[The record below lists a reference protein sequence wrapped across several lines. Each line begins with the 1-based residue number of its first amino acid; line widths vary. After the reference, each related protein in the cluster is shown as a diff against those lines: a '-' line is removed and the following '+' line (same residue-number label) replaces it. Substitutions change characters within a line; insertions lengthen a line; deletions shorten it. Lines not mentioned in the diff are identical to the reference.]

1 MATTRERID
10 SRGRNLLQLLEETE
24 SQMANLMNPSSRN
37 QNTYN
42 GPNPDD
48 PVNISWPKNASE
60 VGDDVAQSSQY
71 FLREYNL
78 EGVPT
83 ANIGSG
89 GETGNGDG
97 VMTQAQHNAG
107 VFGSAANVV
116 WQKNEGKQ
124 HDQPFVDNNTGYA
137 ANRSTFM
144 KKSQRK
150 SLATLYWEMRG
161 AFVNNSNKPYFKA
174 QGQDGEDKT
183 WTNRFGGSSDIDT
196 YDGQFVSQT
205 DELYF
210 PPSGQ
215 GITIS
220 SSNGF
225 NLGQVLGGDTN
236 IIQQLID
243 KGAAIT
249 TEWFA
254 GLIDDAG
261 ENQFLSSFLQTM
273 QATILGNNNVGRVS
287 QLYRPGWSR
296 AQQPHIHITPLT
308 ELLQQNLLLPPSGGS
323 LPIQN
328 GTSESTFQQL
338 YTNNRATAPRIPAGM
353 IDNQRYN
360 KGTIAGTGVNDL
372 MEPLKDLDGQ
382 IPTNGGKAVVPFT
395 FKEDDEVYLTPEKR
409 HSGFTS
415 NGVSTQT
422 QPSAMESAVSDFQKE
437 STIAEGASIN
447 PGGSYRSSG
456 AFIVGQGE
464 RQYFPFTFS
473 TVNKKDQRVQLCTLQ
488 ATIQSLGESYTPTWQ
503 SKHFF
508 GRSEQVHT
516 YTFTDRTIDLSFVIF
531 ADSMRQLQNVYERV
545 LWLSQQ
551 CYPDYSDRDRISSG
565 PIIAIR
571 VGDLFQYKAGFI
583 RSLSY
588 DWNFLGPGGKW
599 ELTRGTRMPQACN
612 VTMSYQIIHEKV
624 PDRDYN
630 FYGGPAGGLAAGFKN
645 VKEINYGA
653 PTLDANDISQSEA
666 AIGERYIPTHGGMQ
680 GERGYLNYVDAQNEA
695 TTNANL
701 IPHEGPLDSETA
713 EESMFSQ
720 SFA

>member
-1 MATTRERID
+1 MATTREQID
-10 SRGRNLLQLLEETE
+10 SRGRNLLQLLMENE
-24 SQMANLMNPSSRN
+24 SALHNVMNPSSRD
-37 QNTYN
+37 QETYD
-42 GPNPDD
+42 GPGDET
-48 PVNISWPKNASE
+48 VNISWPMRAST
-60 VGDDVAQSSQY
+60 VGSAVDDSVKY
-71 FLREYNL
+71 FLREFNL
-78 EGVPT
+78 EGVDSST
-83 ANIGSG
+83 VGAASESG
-89 GETGNGDG
+89 GGDG
-97 VMTQAQHNAG
+97 VLTSEQHNSNP
-107 VFGSAANVV
+107 FGSAATPVFRNNDSP
-116 WQKNEGKQ
+116 KSHN
-124 HDQPFVDNNTGYA
+124 QPFVDDNSGYA
-137 ANRSTFM
+137 ADRSSFM
-144 KKSQRK
+144 SRSKRK

-174 QGQDGEDKT
+174 QSQDGEDKT

-196 YDGQFVSQT
+196 YDGNFVAQT
-205 DELYF
+205 NELYF
-210 PPSGQ
+210 PPSGE

-225 NLGQVLGGDTN
+225 VLGQVLGGDTN

-243 KGAAIT
+243 KGAEIT

-254 GLIDDAG
+254 GLIEDAG
-261 ENQFLSSFLQTM
+261 ENEFLKSFLQTM
-273 QATILGNNNVGRVS
+273 QSSILGSDGDLTTVS
-287 QLYRPGWSR
+287 QLYRPGWTR

-308 ELLQQNLLLPPSGGS
+308 ELLQQNLLLPPNEGS
-323 LPIQN
+323 LPIEN
-328 GTSESTFQQL
+328 GTDESTFDQL
-338 YTNNRATAPRIPAGM
+338 YTSNRATAPIIPSGM
-353 IDNQRYN
+353 HDTKRYN
-360 KGTIAGTGVNDL
+360 KGTVAGTGINDL
-372 MEPLKDLDGQ
+372 MEPLRNL
-382 IPTNGGKAVVPFT
+382 NGDVAGVTDGKAAVPFT
-395 FKEDDEVYLTPEKR
+395 FEEDDKVYLTPEKR
-409 HSGFTS
+409 RSGFIS

-422 QPSAMESAVSDFQKE
+422 NPSAMESAVSDFQK
-437 STIAEGASIN
+437 SSAEGGAGN
-447 PGGSYRSSG
+447 TYRNSA
-456 AFIVGQGE
+456 AFMVGQGE

-551 CYPDYSDRDRISSG
+551 CYPDYNSVDRISSG

-571 VGDLFQYKAGFI
+571 IGDLFQYKAGFI

-588 DWNFLGPGGKW
+588 DWNFLVTGGKW
-599 ELTRGTRMPQACN
+599 ELTRGTRMPQACK

-653 PTLDANDISQSEA
+653 ASLDAADISQSEA
-666 AIGERYIPTHGGMQ
+666 AIGGERYIPSHGGIQ
-680 GERGYLNYVDAQNEA
+680 GERPYLNYVDDTNE
-695 TTNANL
+695 TTTDADL
-701 IPHEGPLDSETA
+701 IPLAGPIDSETGTR
-713 EESMFSQ
+713 SDLFQ
-720 SFA
+720 

>member
-1 MATTRERID
+1 MATTREQID
-10 SRGRNLLQLLEETE
+10 SRGRNLLQLLIENE
-24 SQMANLMNPSSRN
+24 SALHNVMNPSSRD
-37 QNTYN
+37 QDTYD
-42 GPNPDD
+42 GPGDET
-48 PVNISWPKNASE
+48 VNISWPMGAST
-60 VGDDVAQSSQY
+60 VGSAVPDSVKY
-71 FLREYNL
+71 FLREFNL
-78 EGVPT
+78 ENVNT
-83 ANIGSG
+83 TTIGEG
-89 GETGNGDG
+89 RAAHAGDG
-97 VMTQAQHNAG
+97 VLTHIEQYG
-107 VFGSAANVV
+107 DDVEWGNVPLSRRN
-116 WQKNEGKQ
+116 QGKQ
-124 HDQPFVDNNTGYA
+124 HNQPFVDNNSGYA
-137 ANRSTFM
+137 TDRSSFMNRS
-144 KKSQRK
+144 KRK

-196 YDGQFVSQT
+196 YDGNFVAQNN
-205 DELYF
+205 ELYF
-210 PPSGQ
+210 PPSGE

-225 NLGQVLGGDTN
+225 VLGQVLGGDTN
-236 IIQQLID
+236 IIQRLID
-243 KGAAIT
+243 KGAEIT

-254 GLIDDAG
+254 GLIEDAG
-261 ENQFLSSFLQTM
+261 ENEFLKSFLQTM
-273 QATILGNNNVGRVS
+273 QSSILGNDGDVTTVS
-287 QLYRPGWSR
+287 QLYRPGWTR

-308 ELLQQNLLLPPSGGS
+308 ELLQQNLLLPPNVGS
-323 LPIQN
+323 LPIEN
-328 GTSESTFQQL
+328 GTDESTFDQL
-338 YTNNRATAPRIPAGM
+338 YTSNRATAPNIPSGM
-353 IDNQRYN
+353 HDTERYN
-360 KGTIAGTGVNDL
+360 KGTVAGTGINDL
-372 MEPLKDLDGQ
+372 MEPLRDLNGDVARV
-382 IPTNGGKAVVPFT
+382 TNGKAAVPFT
-395 FKEDDEVYLTPEKR
+395 FEEDDKVYLTPEKR
-409 HSGFTS
+409 RSGFIS

-422 QPSAMESAVSDFQKE
+422 NPDAMESAVSDFQKT
-437 STIAEGASIN
+437 SAEGGAGN
-447 PGGSYRSSG
+447 TYRNSA
-456 AFIVGQGE
+456 AFMVGQGE

-551 CYPDYSDRDRISSG
+551 CYPDYNSTDRISSG

-599 ELTRGTRMPQACN
+599 ELTRGSRMPQACN

-645 VKEINYGA
+645 VKEINYA
-653 PTLDANDISQSEA
+653 AASLDAADISQSEA
-666 AIGERYIPTHGGMQ
+666 AIGERYIPTHGGIQ
-680 GERGYLNYVDAQNEA
+680 GERGYLNHVDNTNTA
-695 TTNANL
+695 TTDADL
-701 IPHEGPLDSETA
+701 IPLAGPIDSETGTR
-713 EESMFSQ
+713 SDLFQ
-720 SFA
+720 